1 MCRAAAGGVA
11 ATARCNNTL
20 QQHAAAAGARGAET
34 EARFGD
40 RGARQRQHESAFA
53 ARPSAGAISSGTTF
67 ALAALMSLP
76 ATDLN
81 RSYMPGWGAPSVS
94 SDQAF
99 VSARIAAGERDVN
112 VLTNDVFFAHHPELP
127 RVPLRL
133 DQRALVREW
142 LAVRDDIVL
151 PLLSRAPAAPTQPYA
166 PGALIYDGTTP
177 APGTIETR
185 RSFPTNAPLENH
197 ACCRSRATYDSVI
210 NQFAV
215 GVNPRYAHRNG
226 STYCNIFAWDV
237 TRAMSAEIPHWVDA
251 KGDPT
256 PHLKGNELNANAI
269 NTWLHQHGAR
279 FAWRQ
284 GSLDEAVEH
293 ANAGRPVVASWKNG
307 GGIGHIA
314 VIRPGLA
321 TSEGPLMA
329 QAGATN
335 SNAIRM
341 YRVWKRSSKVEP
353 WLHD

>member
-1 MCRAAAGGVA
+1 LAAS
-11 ATARCNNTL
+11 L
-20 QQHAAAAGARGAET
+20 QQRLQQPVTGRLAQADAE
-34 EARFGD
+34 ERFGGGSAH
-40 RGARQRQHESAFA
+40 RRPRESAFA
-53 ARPSAGAISSGTTF
+53 ARLSSGAISLGMTF
-67 ALAALMSLP
+67 AIAALMSLP

-81 RSYMPGWGAPSVS
+81 RSYLPRSGAPSAS
-94 SDQAF
+94 GDRAI

-127 RVPLRL
+127 RIPLRL
-133 DQRALVREW
+133 DQKSLVREW
-142 LAVRDDIVL
+142 LAVRDDVVL
-151 PLLSRAPAAPTQPYA
+151 PLLSRAPATPTQPYA
-166 PGALIYDGTTP
+166 PGAPGLIYDGNTP

-185 RSFPTNAPLENH
+185 RSFPTNPPLVNH
-197 ACCRSRATYDSVI
+197 ACCRSRATYDNVI

-237 TRAMSAEIPHWVDA
+237 TVAMSAEIPHWVDS
-251 KGDPT
+251 KGNPT

-284 GSLDEAVEH
+284 GSLEEAVEH

-341 YRVWKRSSKVEP
+341 YRVWKRSSNVEP